1 MPSTQTQTQPMTDK
15 DYLAEFLDT
24 QKQLTANY
32 NYYAGECVNTELRSS
47 MLTLLDE
54 EHDIQSDIFNQMH
67 ARGWYQVKTAD
78 PAELSTV
85 KTKFPS

>member
-1 MPSTQTQTQPMTDK
+1 MTDK

-24 QKQLTANY
+24 EKQVTANY

-47 MLTLLDE
+47 LLTLLDE

-67 ARGWYQVKTAD
+67 ARGWYQVKNAD
-78 PAELSTV
+78 PTELETV
-85 KTKFPS
+85 KTKFSS

>member
-1 MPSTQTQTQPMTDK
+1 MPNTQTQTLTDQ
-15 DYLAEFLDT
+15 DYLTEFLDT

-32 NYYAGECVNTELRSS
+32 NYYAGECMNTELRSS

-67 ARGWYQVKTAD
+67 ARGWYQVKSAD
-78 PAELSTV
+78 PNELSTV

>member
-1 MPSTQTQTQPMTDK
+1 MPTTQTQTLSDK
-15 DYLAEFLDT
+15 DFLCEFLET
-24 QKQLTANY
+24 EKQVTANY

-67 ARGWYQVKTAD
+67 ARGWYQVKSAD
-78 PAELSTV
+78 PTELSTV

>member
-1 MPSTQTQTQPMTDK
+1 MMTNTQTQTLTDK
-15 DYLAEFLDT
+15 DYLSEFLDT

-54 EHDIQSDIFNQMH
+54 EHDIQADIFNQMH
-67 ARGWYQVKTAD
+67 ARGWYQVKGAD
-78 PAELSTV
+78 QNELETV

>member
-1 MPSTQTQTQPMTDK
+1 MPTTQTPIMTDK
-15 DYLAEFLDT
+15 DYLSEFLDT

-47 MLTLLDE
+47 MLALLDE

-67 ARGWYQVKTAD
+67 ARGWYQVKGAD
-78 PAELSTV
+78 PAEVTTV
-85 KTKFPS
+85 KTKFST